1 MPHSDGPVQR
11 STQAAVLRVDCRGQ
25 SEKWKTNFLG
35 LTVGRGEMMVARI
48 RVATA
53 DITTG
58 GQILDIK
65 SIFFRKTKQDRWTR
79 WDLLKWT

>member
-11 STQAAVLRVDCRGQ
+11 STQAAVLRVDCGGHG
-25 SEKWKTNFLG
+25 EKWKTSYWR
-35 LTVGRGEMMVARI
+35 LTVNRGETMVAGA
-48 RVATA
+48 RVVAA
-53 DITTG
+53 DVTTG

-65 SIFFRKTKQDRWTR
+65 SIFLRKTKQDSLTR